1 MIKKIM
7 ALVIVSALSGCSTI
21 NTLVESYLM
30 KYDTNE
36 YNLITDIRT
45 TAKLSKTSCADNE
58 QSIKN
63 AQLLSNKSVNFVN
76 YVEYL
81 PHNNKVKA
89 SSIELNQMIQGLND
103 RYKKADKVSITFCN
117 IKFESIEHNAET
129 MQKIIGAKPR

>member
-1 MIKKIM
+1 MIKKII

>member
-1 MIKKIM
+1 MIKKII
-7 ALVIVSALSGCSTI
+7 ALVIVSALAGCSTI

>member
-1 MIKKIM
+1 MIKKIL
-7 ALVIVSALSGCSTI
+7 AVVIVSALSGCSTI

-45 TAKLSKTSCADNE
+45 TAKLSKTGCADNE